1 MTLNRLHCAIVAI
14 AVWLLPLLAAAQT
27 RDDRVRQ
34 LYAAAEYE
42 QALEAIGAAADAP
55 AEQYRALCLLAL
67 GRTAAA
73 EASVVTLVSA
83 FPDFAVSD
91 TDAPPRFVAMVGR
104 VRNELLPTILRRHFA
119 EARELFQAKAYDQ
132 ALPLFERVMELSAG
146 PEARQVEGVEDLR
159 LLAAGF
165 IDLAKAPR
173 EVPRDATPAAATEA
187 SARAASPPTVTPPV
201 ARRQVVP
208 PWPEEA
214 GRLVF
219 QRVGSVRVQVSDTG
233 RVTGSTMIKSIHP
246 AYDRRLLAAA
256 MDWEYIPASLDGVPV
271 ESESTTEIR
280 VTVPPQ

>member
-1 MTLNRLHCAIVAI
+1 MNRLHCAVVAI
-14 AVWLLPLLAAAQT
+14 TVCLLPLLAAAQT
-27 RDDRVRQ
+27 RDERVRQ

-42 QALEAIGAAADAP
+42 QALEAIGAAADTA

-73 EASVVTLVSA
+73 EASVVALVSA

-91 TDAPPRFVAMVGR
+91 TDTPPRFVAMVGR
-104 VRNELLPTILRRHFA
+104 VRNELLPTILRRQFA

-132 ALPLFERVMELSAG
+132 ALPLFERVMALSAG

-173 EVPRDATPAAATEA
+173 EAPRDATPVAATEA
-187 SARAASPPTVTPPV
+187 SAGPTPPPTLTRPV

-219 QRVGSVRVQVSDTG
+219 QRIGSVRVQISDTG
-233 RVTGSTMIKSIHP
+233 RVTGSTMIKGVHP

-256 MDWEYIPASLDGVPV
+256 MDWEYIPASRNGVPV
-271 ESESTTEIR
+271 ESESVVEIR
-280 VTVPPQ
+280 VPLPPQ